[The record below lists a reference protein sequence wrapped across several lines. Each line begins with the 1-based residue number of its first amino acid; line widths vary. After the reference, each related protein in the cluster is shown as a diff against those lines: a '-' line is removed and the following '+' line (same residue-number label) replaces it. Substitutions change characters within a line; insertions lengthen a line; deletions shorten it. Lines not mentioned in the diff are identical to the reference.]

1 MLPLLKS
8 GEATNVPPVATL
20 VGDSPRQIQRWW
32 QTDRT
37 DGLVAL
43 VRVDHPAGKPAHLT
57 EQAWVGVHVE
67 WAAGRIGGQHEAR
80 RSLAQT
86 WGVRYQSIH
95 GISYQFKRRTVKGK
109 TGRRRDDRYQ
119 WVGVS
124 IAIAPKS
131 GEGWCL
137 LVPPGDTLCLN
148 LFPATLREEWPDER
162 IGVVRDGSG
171 SDRGDTVIWPHG
183 IIPLPLPPYSPEL
196 NAAEQV
202 FRHVRTRLAND
213 VFATIAERKDALTC
227 AMEQVWD
234 HPQGVTRMTQYPW
247 WRDGVTAITTSLSS
261 KSISSR

>member
-1 MLPLLKS
+1 VGGPIPEHSRHLLAVQAVPGEGEDGPPSRYSRCRSAS
-8 GEATNVPPVATL
+8 GRQATFAARLKGAAIERVVAFDGGRCGL
-20 VGDSPRQIQRWW
+20 KKWCRRGWSRVGHR
-32 QTDRT
+32 
-37 DGLVAL
+37 
-43 VRVDHPAGKPAHLT
+43 PAWIL
-57 EQAWVGVHVE
+57 
-67 WAAGRIGGQHEAR
+67 
-80 RSLAQT
+80 
-86 WGVRYQSIH
+86 
-95 GISYQFKRRTVKGK
+95 
-109 TGRRRDDRYQ
+109 DDRYQ
-119 WVGVS
+119 SVGVS

-247 WRDGVTAITTSLSS
+247 WRDAVTAITTSLSS
-261 KSISSR
+261 KSTRDG